1 MVRTLQRMPKAVIAP
16 HAGYVYSGPVA
27 GHAFAALGAGAS
39 DIRRAVV
46 VGPRTSC
53 RSAASRCRAPSA
65 FRTPLGE
72 VPLDHDAIEALR
84 DLPQVKL
91 ADVPHEPEHALEVE
105 LPFLQA
111 VLGDFALVPLL
122 VGEATAG
129 EVAQVLERLWGGPET
144 LIVISSDLSHY
155 EPYGACQASTTR
167 RPRRRSSASM
177 WRPSGR
183 AMPAAS
189 CRSAACSWRR
199 LDAACASPAWTCAI
213 PATPPA
219 RRTRWSATAPGRF
232 TRLDER
238 PAMSV
243 RLFAGA
249 SGFSYKPWKGPFYP
263 EGLPD
268 AEMLGYYAARLSAV
282 EINNTFYRLPKA
294 KMLEDWA
301 AQTPDGFR
309 FVLKASRRIT
319 HMQRLKDVGELV
331 GYLFETAGV
340 LGPKLGPLLFQLPP
354 HLKKDLDRLRAFL
367 DLVPADRRVALE
379 FRNASWFE
387 DDVFEALR
395 AHDAALC
402 VAETEP
408 QDKEG
413 GGLTVP
419 LVATASWGYL
429 RLRRENYS
437 DADLEAWAARMRGQ
451 GWSEAYVFFKH
462 EDDGTAP
469 KFALRLM
476 QVMGAQTAPA

>member
-1 MVRTLQRMPKAVIAP
+1 MP
-16 HAGYVYSGPVA
+16 
-27 GHAFAALGAGAS
+27 
-39 DIRRAVV
+39 
-46 VGPRTSC
+46 
-53 RSAASRCRAPSA
+53 
-65 FRTPLGE
+65 
-72 VPLDHDAIEALR
+72 
-84 DLPQVKL
+84 
-91 ADVPHEPEHALEVE
+91 
-105 LPFLQA
+105 
-111 VLGDFALVPLL
+111 
-122 VGEATAG
+122 
-129 EVAQVLERLWGGPET
+129 
-144 LIVISSDLSHY
+144 
-155 EPYGACQASTTR
+155 
-167 RPRRRSSASM
+167 
-177 WRPSGR
+177 
-183 AMPAAS
+183 
-189 CRSAACSWRR
+189 
-199 LDAACASPAWTCAI
+199 
-213 PATPPA
+213 
-219 RRTRWSATAPGRF
+219 
-232 TRLDER
+232 
-238 PAMSV
+238 V

-268 AEMLGYYAARLSAV
+268 AEMLGYYAARLTAV

-331 GYLFETAGV
+331 AYLFETAGV

-354 HLKKDLDRLRAFL
+354 HLKKDLDRLRTFL

-413 GGLTVP
+413 GGLAVP

-469 KFALRLM
+469 RFALRLM
-476 QVMGAQTAPA
+476 QVMGAQTCCRR